1 MQSDG
6 TYTTGAASRKYWEN
20 KGLVDDEGKTTNDEV
35 FPQECIEAAEE
46 QEEDNPANFGV
57 EDDLMQGMGRGGG
70 RTAKEMLENPRLV
83 VELDE

>member
-1 MQSDG
+1 MM
-6 TYTTGAASRKYWEN
+6 KYSHKN
-20 KGLVDDEGKTTNDEV
+20 VLRS
-35 FPQECIEAAEE
+35 AEE